1 MILLLTASRC
11 QTFILL
17 GAALYPSKSAHIL
30 FIMHWGYHQLPFTY
44 PSSPCNRKLGLSDA
58 LPLVEFSSL
67 VGGLWFTRFSL
78 SWSVR
83 ADMRRKF
90 SRCGWRCSVEPSNL
104 MTQWGSDAQ
113 DPVDRGWTYEMSFS
127 FVKTINCCL
136 SSLFL
141 THGGVSGMLSRQT
154 TSSSISRLLLN
165 YKIRQCG
172 MWHYVVVGW
181 LWVAS
186 SPLKTVTCVFCSSSW
201 AQINLEVGWS
211 PSMP

>member
-1 MILLLTASRC
+1 
-11 QTFILL
+11 
-17 GAALYPSKSAHIL
+17 
-30 FIMHWGYHQLPFTY
+30 MHWGYHQLPFTY
-44 PSSPCNRKLGLSDA
+44 PSSPCNRKLRLSNA

-67 VGGLWFTRFSL
+67 VGGLWFTRFCL

-83 ADMRRKF
+83 ADMKRKF
-90 SRCGWRCSVEPSNL
+90 SRFVWRCSVEPSNL
-104 MTQWGSDAQ
+104 NDTVRVWCTRSSWQRLNLWNVILICQNDKL
-113 DPVDRGWTYEMSFS
+113 FS
-127 FVKTINCCL
+127 L
-136 SSLFL
+136 SSLFV

-186 SPLKTVTCVFCSSSW
+186 SPLKTVIFVFCSSSW
-201 AQINLEVGWS
+201 AQINLEVGWF
-211 PSMP
+211 PSIP